1 MSDTLQA
8 QRELARRVATFA
20 ARISDSLP
28 TTATSDETVRVE
40 RALREALHCL
50 SVAVVAS
57 RIKRIGGTD
66 AT

>member
-1 MSDTLQA
+1 MTDSLGH
-8 QRELARRVATFA
+8 QRELARRVATTA
-20 ARISDSLP
+20 ARIAEALP

-50 SVAVVAS
+50 SVAVVAA
-57 RIKRIGGTD
+57 RIERIGGTD